1 MKMFERMVIKQGVR
15 PKVDDQWSDTIKD
28 LFARA
33 FVPHP
38 KRPLMV
44 EVCDILREELMGVT
58 DEVIPDKFDVSF
70 KSRGSNLSRGSN
82 ESGVLPPVL
91 RASLHG
97 VDQLGR
103 FMVAAASRG
112 PPGAALLAVLVALD
126 AG

>member
-1 MKMFERMVIKQGVR
+1 MALGQTYNETCDVFSFAVLLWQILTTDTPYEGFNVKMFERMVIKQGVR

-91 RASLHG
+91 RA
-97 VDQLGR
+97 
-103 FMVAAASRG
+103 
-112 PPGAALLAVLVALD
+112 
-126 AG
+126 